1 MINMIA
7 VIGAGQ
13 MGSGIAQVFA
23 TAGFRVSV
31 YDLSQKILDKS
42 KFRIERS
49 LARLADKGQLEETA
63 DVIAN
68 RVNFVGKIRDLSESQ
83 IFIESA
89 FENFDIKTNILYEL
103 AQYLS
108 KDSYVASNTS
118 SLSITSLSQM
128 LPYPDRFIGF
138 HFMNPPP
145 LMQLVEI
152 IRGYHTSDETYQYFY
167 DLAKRLGKYPIC
179 SKNAPGFVLNRI
191 LIPMINE
198 AIYALHENI
207 STAEQIDEAL
217 KLGANH
223 PIGPLALADLI
234 GLDTV
239 LAILKTLQK
248 ELGEKNK
255 YKPCP
260 LLEEYVEKGFLGRKS
275 KKGFFEY
282 EDTAMI
288 SRRMTRRSRRY

>member
-1 MINMIA
+1 MTA

-23 TAGFRVSV
+23 TAGFKVSI
-31 YDLSQKILDKS
+31 YDISPKILDKS
-42 KFRIERS
+42 KVRIERS
-49 LARLADKGQLEETA
+49 LARLAEKGHLEEPVEA
-63 DVIAN
+63 IIN
-68 RVNFVGKIRDLSESQ
+68 RVKFVEKMDDLADSQ

-89 FENFDIKTNILYEL
+89 FENFDIKTNILYKL

-108 KDSYVASNTS
+108 EDSYVASNTS

-128 LPYPDRFIGF
+128 LPYPDKFIGF

-145 LMQLVEI
+145 IMQLVEV
-152 IRGYHTSDETYQYFY
+152 IRGYHTSDETYNYFWN
-167 DLAKRLGKYPIC
+167 LAKQLGKYPIY
-179 SKNAPGFVLNRI
+179 SRNAPGFVLNRV

-198 AIYALHENI
+198 AIYALYENI
-207 STAEQIDEAL
+207 STAEHIDEAL

-248 ELGEKNK
+248 ELGERNK
-255 YKPCP
+255 YRPCP

-275 KKGFFEY
+275 KKGFYEY
-282 EDTAMI
+282 DDIAMI
-288 SRRMTRRSRRY
+288 SRKVTRKDR

>member
-1 MINMIA
+1 MSNMTA

-23 TAGFRVSV
+23 TAGFKVSI
-31 YDLSQKILDKS
+31 YDISPKILDKS
-42 KFRIERS
+42 KVRIERS
-49 LARLADKGQLEETA
+49 LARLAEKGHLEEPVEA
-63 DVIAN
+63 IIN
-68 RVNFVGKIRDLSESQ
+68 RVKFVEKMDDLADSQ

-89 FENFDIKTNILYEL
+89 FENFDIKTNILYKL

-108 KDSYVASNTS
+108 EDSYVASNTS

-128 LPYPDRFIGF
+128 LPYPDKFIGF

-145 LMQLVEI
+145 IMQLVEV
-152 IRGYHTSDETYQYFY
+152 IRGYHTSDETYNYFWN
-167 DLAKRLGKYPIC
+167 LAKQLGKYPIY
-179 SKNAPGFVLNRI
+179 SKNAPGFVLNRV

-198 AIYALHENI
+198 AIYALYENI
-207 STAEQIDEAL
+207 STAEHIDEAL

-248 ELGEKNK
+248 ELGERNK
-255 YKPCP
+255 YRPCP

-275 KKGFFEY
+275 KKGFYEY
-282 EDTAMI
+282 DDIAMI
-288 SRRMTRRSRRY
+288 SRKVTRKDR

>member
-1 MINMIA
+1 MNSMIA

-31 YDLSQKILDKS
+31 YDISQKILDRS
-42 KFRIERS
+42 KLRMDRS
-49 LARLADKGQLEETA
+49 LGRLFEKGHLEESPE
-63 DVIAN
+63 VIIN
-68 RVNFVGKIRDLSESQ
+68 RVKFVTKMSDLANSRV
-83 IFIESA
+83 FIESA
-89 FENFDIKTNILYEL
+89 FENFDIKTNVLYEL

-108 KDSYVASNTS
+108 EDSYVASNTS

-128 LPYPDRFIGF
+128 VPHPDRFIGF

-145 LMQLVEI
+145 IMQLVEV
-152 IRGYHTSDETYQYFY
+152 IRGYHTSDETYDYFWN
-167 DLAKRLGKYPIC
+167 LAKQLGKYPIY
-179 SKNAPGFVLNRI
+179 SKNAPGFVLNRV

-198 AIYALHENI
+198 AIYELYENI
-207 STAEQIDEAL
+207 STAEEIDQAL

-248 ELGEKNK
+248 EMGERNK

-260 LLEEYVEKGFLGRKS
+260 LLEEYVEKGFFGRKS
-275 KKGFFEY
+275 GRGFY
-282 EDTAMI
+282 KYDDITLR
-288 SRRMTRRSRRY
+288 SREATRRVR

>member
-1 MINMIA
+1 MSNIVA
-7 VIGAGQ
+7 LIGAGQ

-23 TAGFRVSV
+23 TAGYNVSV
-31 YDLSQKILDKS
+31 YDVSQDILDKS
-42 KFRIERS
+42 KIRIEHS
-49 LARLADKGQLEETA
+49 LAKLSDKNQIKEPPTDILSR
-63 DVIAN
+63 I
-68 RVNFVGKIRDLSESQ
+68 NFVTKMSELAGSH

-103 AQYLS
+103 ANYLTE
-108 KDSYVASNTS
+108 DSYVASNTS
-118 SLSITSLSQM
+118 SFSITSMAQM

-145 LMQLVEI
+145 LMQLVEV
-152 IRGYHTSDETYQYFY
+152 IRGYHTSDKTFQYFWA
-167 DLAKRLGKYPIC
+167 LAKRLGKYPIA
-179 SKNAPGFVLNRI
+179 SKNAPGFVLNRV

-198 AIYALHENI
+198 AIYALYNNI
-207 STAEQIDEAL
+207 STVEQIDDAL

-223 PIGPLALADLI
+223 PMGPLALADLI

-239 LAILKTLQK
+239 LAILKTLQR
-248 ELGEKNK
+248 ELGEKDK

-275 KKGFFEY
+275 RRGFYTY
-282 EDTAMI
+282 E
-288 SRRMTRRSRRY
+288 

>member
-1 MINMIA
+1 MSNMVA

-31 YDLSQKILDKS
+31 YDISPKILDKS
-42 KFRIERS
+42 KIRIEHS
-49 LARLADKGQLEETA
+49 LSRLADKNQLEEPPE
-63 DVIAN
+63 VIAN
-68 RVNFVGKIRDLSESQ
+68 RVKFVGKMSDLADSRV
-83 IFIESA
+83 FIESA
-89 FENFDIKTNILYEL
+89 FENFDIKTNVLYEL

-108 KDSYVASNTS
+108 KESYVASNTS

-128 LPYPDRFIGF
+128 LPRPDRFIGF

-145 LMQLVEI
+145 IMQLVEV
-152 IRGYHTSDETYQYFY
+152 IRGYHTSDETYNYFWN
-167 DLAKRLGKYPIC
+167 LAKRLGKYPIY

-198 AIYALHENI
+198 AIYALYENI

-248 ELGEKNK
+248 EMGERNK

-260 LLEEYVEKGFLGRKS
+260 LLEEYVEKGLLGRKS
-275 KKGFFEY
+275 KKGFYEY
-282 EDTAMI
+282 GDVAMV
-288 SRRMTRRSRRY
+288 SRKMTKESR

>member
-1 MINMIA
+1 MNNKIA
-7 VIGAGQ
+7 IIGAGQ

-23 TAGFRVSV
+23 TAGYKVLI
-31 YDLSQKILDKS
+31 YDVSQKILNKS
-42 KFRIERS
+42 KIRIEHS
-49 LARLADKGQLEETA
+49 LAKLADKNQLEELPK
-63 DVIAN
+63 VISS
-68 RVNFVGKIRDLSESQ
+68 RVNFVTKMSDLSESQ

-103 AQYLS
+103 ANYLS
-108 KDSYVASNTS
+108 EDSYVASNTS
-118 SLSITSLSQM
+118 SISITSLSQM
-128 LPYPDRFIGF
+128 LPRPDRFIGF

-145 LMQLVEI
+145 LMQLIEV
-152 IRGYHTSDETYQYFY
+152 IRGYHTSDETYQYFW
-167 DLAKRLGKYPIC
+167 DLAKRLGKYPIY
-179 SKNAPGFVLNRI
+179 SRNTPGFVLNRV

-198 AIYALHENI
+198 AIYVLHNNV
-207 STAEQIDEAL
+207 STANQIDEAL

-223 PIGPLALADLI
+223 PMGPLALADLI

-239 LAILKTLQK
+239 LAILRTLQK

-260 LLEEYVEKGFLGRKS
+260 LLEEYVEKGFLGRKT

-282 EDTAMI
+282 P
-288 SRRMTRRSRRY
+288 

>member
-1 MINMIA
+1 MNNMIA

-23 TAGFRVSV
+23 TAGFRVSI
-31 YDLSQKILDKS
+31 YDISQKILDKS
-42 KFRIERS
+42 KIRMERS
-49 LARLADKGQLEETA
+49 LSRLSERGQLEESPE
-63 DVIAN
+63 VIIN
-68 RVNFVGKIRDLSESQ
+68 RVKFVGKMADLADSR

-89 FENFDIKTNILYEL
+89 FEDFDIKTSILQEL

-108 KDSYVASNTS
+108 EDSYVASNTS
-118 SLSITSLSQM
+118 SLSVTSLSQM

-145 LMQLVEI
+145 IMQLVEV
-152 IRGYHTSDETYQYFY
+152 IRGYHTSDETYDYFWN
-167 DLAKRLGKYPIC
+167 LAKQLGKHPIY
-179 SKNAPGFVLNRI
+179 SKNSPGFVLNRV

-198 AIYALHENI
+198 AIYELHENI
-207 STAEQIDEAL
+207 STAEQIDQAL

-239 LAILKTLQK
+239 LAILRTLQR
-248 ELGEKNK
+248 EMGERNK

-275 KKGFFEY
+275 GKGFYEY
-282 EDTAMI
+282 DDIALI
-288 SRRMTRRSRRY
+288 SREVTGKRIR

>member
-1 MINMIA
+1 MNSMVS

-23 TAGFRVSV
+23 TAGFRVSI
-31 YDLSQKILDKS
+31 YDISQKILDKS
-42 KFRIERS
+42 KIRMERS
-49 LARLADKGQLEETA
+49 LSRLSERGQLEESPE
-63 DVIAN
+63 VIIN
-68 RVNFVGKIRDLSESQ
+68 RVKFVGKMSDLADSE

-89 FENFDIKTNILYEL
+89 FEDFDIKTNILQEL

-108 KDSYVASNTS
+108 KDNYVASNTS

-145 LMQLVEI
+145 IMQLVEV
-152 IRGYHTSDETYQYFY
+152 IRGYHTSYETYDYFWN
-167 DLAKRLGKYPIC
+167 LAKQLGKYPIY
-179 SKNAPGFVLNRI
+179 SKNAPGFVLNRV

-198 AIYALHENI
+198 AIYELHENI
-207 STAEQIDEAL
+207 STAEQIDQAL

-239 LAILKTLQK
+239 LAILRTLQR
-248 ELGEKNK
+248 EMGERNK

-275 KKGFFEY
+275 GKGFYEY
-282 EDTAMI
+282 DDI
-288 SRRMTRRSRRY
+288 SLINREVTGRRSR

>member
-1 MINMIA
+1 MNNKIA
-7 VIGAGQ
+7 IIGAGQ

-23 TAGFRVSV
+23 TAGYKVLV
-31 YDLSQKILDKS
+31 YDVSQKILNKS
-42 KFRIERS
+42 KIRIEHS
-49 LARLADKGQLEETA
+49 LAKLADKNQLEELPK
-63 DVIAN
+63 VISS
-68 RVNFVGKIRDLSESQ
+68 RINFVTKMSDLSESQ

-103 AQYLS
+103 ANYLS
-108 KDSYVASNTS
+108 EDSYVASNTS
-118 SLSITSLSQM
+118 SISITSLSQM
-128 LPYPDRFIGF
+128 LPRPDRFIGF

-145 LMQLVEI
+145 LMQLIEV
-152 IRGYHTSDETYQYFY
+152 IRGYHTSDETYQYFW
-167 DLAKRLGKYPIC
+167 DLAKRLGKYPIY
-179 SKNAPGFVLNRI
+179 SRNTPGFVLNRV

-198 AIYALHENI
+198 AIYVLHNNV
-207 STAEQIDEAL
+207 STANQIDEAL

-223 PIGPLALADLI
+223 PMGPLALADLI

-239 LAILKTLQK
+239 LAILRTLQK

-260 LLEEYVEKGFLGRKS
+260 LLEEYVEKGFLGRKT

-282 EDTAMI
+282 P
-288 SRRMTRRSRRY
+288 

>member
-1 MINMIA
+1 MNNKIA
-7 VIGAGQ
+7 IIGAGQ

-23 TAGFRVSV
+23 TAGYKVLI
-31 YDLSQKILDKS
+31 YDVSQKILNKS
-42 KFRIERS
+42 KIRIEHS
-49 LARLADKGQLEETA
+49 LAKLADKNQLEELPK
-63 DVIAN
+63 VISS
-68 RVNFVGKIRDLSESQ
+68 RINFVTKMSDLSESQ

-103 AQYLS
+103 ANYLS
-108 KDSYVASNTS
+108 EDSYVASNTS
-118 SLSITSLSQM
+118 SISITSLSQM
-128 LPYPDRFIGF
+128 LPRPDRFIGF

-145 LMQLVEI
+145 LMQLIEV
-152 IRGYHTSDETYQYFY
+152 IRGYHTSDETYQYFW
-167 DLAKRLGKYPIC
+167 DLAKRLGKYPIY
-179 SKNAPGFVLNRI
+179 SRNTPGFVLNRV

-198 AIYALHENI
+198 AIYVLYNNV
-207 STAEQIDEAL
+207 STANQIDAAL

-223 PIGPLALADLI
+223 PMGPLALADLI

-239 LAILKTLQK
+239 LAILRTLQK

-260 LLEEYVEKGFLGRKS
+260 LLEEYVEKGFLGRKT

-282 EDTAMI
+282 P
-288 SRRMTRRSRRY
+288 

>member
-1 MINMIA
+1 MSNMIA
-7 VIGAGQ
+7 IIGAGQ

-31 YDLSQKILDKS
+31 YDISRKILDKS
-42 KFRIERS
+42 KIRIEHS
-49 LARLADKGQLEETA
+49 LTRLAEKEYLDESPE
-63 DVIAN
+63 VIVN
-68 RVNFVGKIRDLSESQ
+68 RIKFVEKMADLSGSQ

-108 KDSYVASNTS
+108 KDCYVASNTS

-128 LPYPDRFIGF
+128 VPYPDKFIGF

-145 LMQLVEI
+145 IMQLVEV
-152 IRGYHTSDETYQYFY
+152 IRGYHTSDETYSYFW
-167 DLAKRLGKYPIC
+167 DLAKRLGKYPIY

-198 AIYALHENI
+198 AIYALYENI

-248 ELGEKNK
+248 EMGERNK
-255 YKPCP
+255 YRPCP

-275 KKGFFEY
+275 KKGFYEY
-282 EDTAMI
+282 DDI
-288 SRRMTRRSRRY
+288 SLMKRKITRRIR

>member
-1 MINMIA
+1 MNNMIA

-13 MGSGIAQVFA
+13 MGSGIVQVFA

-31 YDLSQKILDKS
+31 YDISRKILDKS
-42 KFRIERS
+42 KIRIEHS
-49 LARLADKGQLEETA
+49 LARLTEKGHLEEPA
-63 DVIAN
+63 EVIIN
-68 RVNFVGKIRDLSESQ
+68 KIKFVEKMSDLSDSR

-89 FENFDIKTNILYEL
+89 FENFDIKTNILYKL

-118 SLSITSLSQM
+118 SLSITALSQM
-128 LPYPDRFIGF
+128 LPYPDKFIGF

-145 LMQLVEI
+145 IMQLVEV
-152 IRGYHTSDETYQYFY
+152 IRGYHTSDETYNYFW
-167 DLAKRLGKYPIC
+167 DLAKRLGKYPIY
-179 SKNAPGFVLNRI
+179 SKNAPGFVLNRV

-198 AIYALHENI
+198 AIYALYENI

-223 PIGPLALADLI
+223 PMGPLALADLI

-248 ELGEKNK
+248 EMGERNK

-275 KKGFFEY
+275 RKGFYEY
-282 EDTAMI
+282 TDI
-288 SRRMTRRSRRY
+288 SLVSRKVTGKDR

>member
-1 MINMIA
+1 MNNMIA

-23 TAGFRVSV
+23 TSGFRVSV
-31 YDLSQKILDKS
+31 YDISQKILDRS
-42 KFRIERS
+42 KLRMDRS
-49 LARLADKGQLEETA
+49 LGRLFEKGHLEEPPE
-63 DVIAN
+63 VIIN
-68 RVNFVGKIRDLSESQ
+68 RVKFVTKMFDLANSRV
-83 IFIESA
+83 FIESA
-89 FENFDIKTNILYEL
+89 FENFDIKTNVLYEL

-108 KDSYVASNTS
+108 EDSYVASNTS

-128 LPYPDRFIGF
+128 VPHPDRFIGF

-145 LMQLVEI
+145 IMQLVEV
-152 IRGYHTSDETYQYFY
+152 IRGYHTSDETYDYFWN
-167 DLAKRLGKYPIC
+167 LAKQLGKYPIY
-179 SKNAPGFVLNRI
+179 SKNAPGFVLNRV

-198 AIYALHENI
+198 AIYELYENI
-207 STAEQIDEAL
+207 STAEEIDQAL

-248 ELGEKNK
+248 EMGERNK

-275 KKGFFEY
+275 GRGFY
-282 EDTAMI
+282 KYDDITLI
-288 SRRMTRRSRRY
+288 SRESIRRIR

>member
-1 MINMIA
+1 MSNMVA

-31 YDLSQKILDKS
+31 YDISQKILDKS
-42 KFRIERS
+42 RIRMDRS
-49 LARLADKGQLEETA
+49 LARLSEKGQLEESPEM
-63 DVIAN
+63 IIN
-68 RVNFVGKIRDLSESQ
+68 RVKFVGKMSELSDSR

-89 FENFDIKTNILYEL
+89 FENFDIKTNVLYKL
-103 AQYLS
+103 SQYLS
-108 KDSYVASNTS
+108 EDSYVASNTS

-128 LPYPDRFIGF
+128 LPHPDRFIGF

-145 LMQLVEI
+145 IMQLVEV
-152 IRGYHTSDETYQYFY
+152 IRGYHTSDETYEYFW
-167 DLAKRLGKYPIC
+167 DLAKRLGKYPIY
-179 SKNAPGFVLNRI
+179 SKNAPGFVLNRV

-198 AIYALHENI
+198 AIYALYENI
-207 STAEQIDEAL
+207 STAEQIDQAL

-248 ELGEKNK
+248 EMGERNK

-275 KKGFFEY
+275 GQGFY
-282 EDTAMI
+282 KYDDITLI
-288 SRRMTRRSRRY
+288 SRKVTRRSL

>member
-1 MINMIA
+1 MNSMIA

-23 TAGFRVSV
+23 TSGFRVSV
-31 YDLSQKILDKS
+31 YDISQKILDRS
-42 KFRIERS
+42 KLRMDRS
-49 LARLADKGQLEETA
+49 LGRLFEKGHLEEPPEVIINRVKFVTKMSDLAD
-63 DVIAN
+63 
-68 RVNFVGKIRDLSESQ
+68 SQ
-83 IFIESA
+83 VFIESA
-89 FENFDIKTNILYEL
+89 FENFDIKTNVLYEL

-108 KDSYVASNTS
+108 EDSYVASNTS

-128 LPYPDRFIGF
+128 VPHPDRFIGF

-145 LMQLVEI
+145 IMQLVEV
-152 IRGYHTSDETYQYFY
+152 IRGYHTSDETYDYFWN
-167 DLAKRLGKYPIC
+167 LAKQLGKYPIY
-179 SKNAPGFVLNRI
+179 SKNAPGFVLNRV

-198 AIYALHENI
+198 AIYELYENI
-207 STAEQIDEAL
+207 STAEEIDQAL

-248 ELGEKNK
+248 EMGERNK

-275 KKGFFEY
+275 GRGFY
-282 EDTAMI
+282 KYDDITLI
-288 SRRMTRRSRRY
+288 SRESIRRTR

>member
-1 MINMIA
+1 MNNIIA
-7 VIGAGQ
+7 IIGAGQ

-23 TAGFRVSV
+23 TAGYKVLI
-31 YDLSQKILDKS
+31 YDVSQKILNKS
-42 KFRIERS
+42 KIRIEHS
-49 LARLADKGQLEETA
+49 LAKLADKNQLEELPK
-63 DVIAN
+63 VISS
-68 RVNFVGKIRDLSESQ
+68 RINFVTKMSDLSESQ

-103 AQYLS
+103 ANYLS
-108 KDSYVASNTS
+108 EDSYVASNTS
-118 SLSITSLSQM
+118 SISITSLSQM
-128 LPYPDRFIGF
+128 LPRPDRFIGF

-145 LMQLVEI
+145 LMQLIEV
-152 IRGYHTSDETYQYFY
+152 IRGYHTSDETYQYFW
-167 DLAKRLGKYPIC
+167 DLAKRLGKYPIY
-179 SKNAPGFVLNRI
+179 SRNTPGFVLNRV

-198 AIYALHENI
+198 AIYVLHNNV
-207 STAEQIDEAL
+207 STANQIDEAL

-223 PIGPLALADLI
+223 PMGPLALADLI

-239 LAILKTLQK
+239 LAILRTLQK

-260 LLEEYVEKGFLGRKS
+260 LLEEYVEKGFLGRKT

-282 EDTAMI
+282 P
-288 SRRMTRRSRRY
+288 

>member
-1 MINMIA
+1 MIA

-23 TAGFRVSV
+23 TAGFRVSI
-31 YDLSQKILDKS
+31 YDISQKILDKS
-42 KFRIERS
+42 KIRMERS
-49 LARLADKGQLEETA
+49 LSRLSERGQLEESPE
-63 DVIAN
+63 VIIN
-68 RVNFVGKIRDLSESQ
+68 RVKFVGKMADLADSR

-89 FENFDIKTNILYEL
+89 FEDFDIKTSILQEL

-108 KDSYVASNTS
+108 EDSYVASNTS
-118 SLSITSLSQM
+118 SLSVTSLSQM

-145 LMQLVEI
+145 IMQLVEV
-152 IRGYHTSDETYQYFY
+152 IRGYHTSDETYDYFWN
-167 DLAKRLGKYPIC
+167 LAKQLGKHPIY
-179 SKNAPGFVLNRI
+179 SKNSPGFVLNRV

-198 AIYALHENI
+198 AIYELHENI
-207 STAEQIDEAL
+207 STAEQIDQAL

-239 LAILKTLQK
+239 LAILRTLQR
-248 ELGEKNK
+248 EMGERNK

-275 KKGFFEY
+275 GKGFYEY
-282 EDTAMI
+282 DDIALI
-288 SRRMTRRSRRY
+288 SREVTGKRIR

>member
-1 MINMIA
+1 MSNMVA

-31 YDLSQKILDKS
+31 YDISQKILDKS
-42 KFRIERS
+42 KIRMDRS
-49 LARLADKGQLEETA
+49 LARLLEKGQLEESPEM
-63 DVIAN
+63 IIS
-68 RVNFVGKIRDLSESQ
+68 RVKFVGKMSELSDSR

-103 AQYLS
+103 SQYLS
-108 KDSYVASNTS
+108 EDSYVASNTS
-118 SLSITSLSQM
+118 SLSVTSLSQM
-128 LPYPDRFIGF
+128 LPRPDRFIGF

-145 LMQLVEI
+145 IMQLVEI
-152 IRGYHTSDETYQYFY
+152 IRGYHTSDETYDYFWN
-167 DLAKRLGKYPIC
+167 LAKRLGKYPIC

-198 AIYALHENI
+198 AIYALYENI
-207 STAEQIDEAL
+207 STAEQIDQAL

-248 ELGEKNK
+248 EMGERNK

-275 KKGFFEY
+275 GQGFY
-282 EDTAMI
+282 KYDDITLI
-288 SRRMTRRSRRY
+288 SRKVTKRSL

>member
-1 MINMIA
+1 MSNMAA

-31 YDLSQKILDKS
+31 YDISPKILDRS
-42 KFRIERS
+42 KVRIERS
-49 LARLADKGQLEETA
+49 LARLAEKGHLEEPIEEI
-63 DVIAN
+63 VG
-68 RVNFVGKIRDLSESQ
+68 RVKFVENMSDLVDSQ
-83 IFIESA
+83 IFVESA
-89 FENFDIKTNILYEL
+89 FENFDIKTNVLYKL

-118 SLSITSLSQM
+118 SLSITSLSKM
-128 LPYPDRFIGF
+128 LPYPDKFIGF

-145 LMQLVEI
+145 IMQLVEV
-152 IRGYHTSDETYQYFY
+152 IRGYHTSDETYDYFWN
-167 DLAKRLGKYPIC
+167 LAKQLGKYPIY
-179 SKNAPGFVLNRI
+179 SKNAPGFVLNRV

-198 AIYALHENI
+198 AIYALYENI
-207 STAEQIDEAL
+207 STVEHIDEAL

-248 ELGEKNK
+248 ELGERNK

-275 KKGFFEY
+275 GKGFYEY
-282 EDTAMI
+282 SDITMI
-288 SRRMTRRSRRY
+288 SRKVTERNR

>member
-1 MINMIA
+1 MIA
-7 VIGAGQ
+7 LIGAGQ

-31 YDLSQKILDKS
+31 YDISQQILNKS
-42 KFRIERS
+42 KIRIDHS
-49 LARLADKGQLEETA
+49 LAKLAEKNQLEESPET
-63 DVIAN
+63 IAN
-68 RVNFVGKIRDLSESQ
+68 RISFVTKMSDLSESQ

-103 AQYLS
+103 TNYLS
-108 KDSYVASNTS
+108 EDSYIASNTS
-118 SLSITSLSQM
+118 SFSITSLSKM
-128 LPYPDRFIGF
+128 VHCPERFIGF

-152 IRGYHTSDETYQYFY
+152 IRGYHTSDETFQYFWN
-167 DLAKRLGKYPIC
+167 LAKRLGKYPVA
-179 SKNAPGFVLNRI
+179 SKNAPGFVLNRV

-198 AIYALHENI
+198 AIYALYENI
-207 STAEQIDEAL
+207 STAEEIDDAL
-217 KLGANH
+217 KLGAHH
-223 PIGPLALADLI
+223 PMGPLALADLI

-248 ELGEKNK
+248 ELGERNK

-260 LLEEYVEKGFLGRKS
+260 LLEEYVEKGFLGRKT
-275 KKGFFEY
+275 KRGFYEY
-282 EDTAMI
+282 EEPI
-288 SRRMTRRSRRY
+288 QNNPRREKLYKR

>member
-1 MINMIA
+1 
-7 VIGAGQ
+7 

-23 TAGFRVSV
+23 TAKYKVLI
-31 YDLSQKILDKS
+31 YDISQKILDRS
-42 KFRIERS
+42 KIRIQHS
-49 LARLADKGQLEETA
+49 LSKLADKNQLEELPE
-63 DVIAN
+63 VVSSRIS
-68 RVNFVGKIRDLSESQ
+68 FVTKMSDLSGSQ

-103 AQYLS
+103 ANYLS
-108 KDSYVASNTS
+108 EDSYVASNTS
-118 SLSITSLSQM
+118 SISITSLSQM
-128 LPYPDRFIGF
+128 VPRPDRFIGF

-145 LMQLVEI
+145 LMQLVEV
-152 IRGYHTSDETYQYFY
+152 IRGYHTSDETYQYFW
-167 DLAKRLGKYPIC
+167 DLAKQLGKYPIC
-179 SKNAPGFVLNRI
+179 SKNSPGFVLNRV

-198 AIYALHENI
+198 AIYVLYNNV
-207 STAEQIDEAL
+207 STADQIDEAL

-223 PIGPLALADLI
+223 PMGPLALADLI

-248 ELGEKNK
+248 ELGEKGK

-260 LLEEYVEKGFLGRKS
+260 LLEEYVEKGFLGRKT

-282 EDTAMI
+282 Q
-288 SRRMTRRSRRY
+288 

>member
-1 MINMIA
+1 MNSMIA

-31 YDLSQKILDKS
+31 YDISQKILDRS
-42 KFRIERS
+42 KLRMDRS
-49 LARLADKGQLEETA
+49 LGRLFEKGHLEEPPEVIINRVKFVTKMSDLAD
-63 DVIAN
+63 
-68 RVNFVGKIRDLSESQ
+68 SQ
-83 IFIESA
+83 VFIESA
-89 FENFDIKTNILYEL
+89 FENFDIKTNVLYEL

-108 KDSYVASNTS
+108 EDSYVASNTS

-128 LPYPDRFIGF
+128 VPHPDRFIGF

-145 LMQLVEI
+145 IMQLVEV
-152 IRGYHTSDETYQYFY
+152 IRGYHTSDETYDYFWN
-167 DLAKRLGKYPIC
+167 LAKQLGKYPIY
-179 SKNAPGFVLNRI
+179 SKNAPGFVLNRV

-198 AIYALHENI
+198 AIYELYENI
-207 STAEQIDEAL
+207 STAEEIDQAL

-248 ELGEKNK
+248 EMGERNK

-275 KKGFFEY
+275 GRGFY
-282 EDTAMI
+282 KYDDITLI
-288 SRRMTRRSRRY
+288 SRESIRRTR

>member
-1 MINMIA
+1 MSNMIA
-7 VIGAGQ
+7 LIGAGQ

-31 YDLSQKILDKS
+31 YDISQQILNKS
-42 KFRIERS
+42 KIRIDHS
-49 LARLADKGQLEETA
+49 LAKLAEKNQLEESPET
-63 DVIAN
+63 IAN
-68 RVNFVGKIRDLSESQ
+68 RISFVTKMSDLSENQ

-103 AQYLS
+103 TNYLS
-108 KDSYVASNTS
+108 EDSYVASNTS
-118 SLSITSLSQM
+118 SFSITSLSKM
-128 LPYPDRFIGF
+128 VHCPERFIGF

-152 IRGYHTSDETYQYFY
+152 IRGYHTSDETFQYFWN
-167 DLAKRLGKYPIC
+167 LAKRLGKYPVA
-179 SKNAPGFVLNRI
+179 SKNAPGFVLNRV

-198 AIYALHENI
+198 AIYALYENI
-207 STAEQIDEAL
+207 STAEEIDDAL
-217 KLGANH
+217 KLGAHH
-223 PIGPLALADLI
+223 PMGPLALADLI

-248 ELGEKNK
+248 ELGERNK

-260 LLEEYVEKGFLGRKS
+260 LLEEYVEKGFLGRKT
-275 KKGFFEY
+275 KRGFYEY
-282 EDTAMI
+282 EEPI
-288 SRRMTRRSRRY
+288 QNNPRREKLYKR